1 MIVEAANAIG
11 VQGDVSSDPLPMYSH
26 WNVVVLDDAQLQ
38 FGPHPSENSLSL
50 LVPKMLSHRAFRFAR
65 VMLFVDSTLAILHL
79 QELENMVS
87 TKQVS
92 PKAAWVSPHHPQHL
106 SVYTEAQCLQQT
118 VLIGYKALEKQLA
131 MYKSKGLPSAPA
143 QVGGPGLID
152 GEWHLRDLRRP
163 ESEIIGYD
171 WFREF
176 QRYNES

>member
-1 MIVEAANAIG
+1 
-11 VQGDVSSDPLPMYSH
+11 MYSH
-26 WNVVVLDDAQLQ
+26 WNIVVLDDAQLP
-38 FGPHPSENSLSL
+38 FGPHPSENSRNS

-65 VMLFVDSTLAILHL
+65 VILYVDSTLTILYI

-87 TKQVS
+87 TNLVS
-92 PKAAWVSPHHPQHL
+92 PKAAWVSLHHPQHL
-106 SVYTEAQCLQQT
+106 SVYTEAQCLQNIGLIGDT
-118 VLIGYKALEKQLA
+118 VLEQQLA

-163 ESEIIGYD
+163 ESEIIGYE

-176 QRYNES
+176 QR